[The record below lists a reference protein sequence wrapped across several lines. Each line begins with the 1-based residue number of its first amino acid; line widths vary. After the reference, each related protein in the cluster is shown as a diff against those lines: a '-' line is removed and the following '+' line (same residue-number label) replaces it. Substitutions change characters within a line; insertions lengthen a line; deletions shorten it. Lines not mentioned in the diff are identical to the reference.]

1 MSKLKIMLEF
11 NPFLISDYISP
22 ELFCNRNSETKKI
35 ISAMDNGRN
44 LTLLSI
50 RRLGKTGLIK
60 HVFYKLKKHKQIRLL
75 YVDIISTQNIDDFI
89 KQFSN
94 AILADEKE
102 NSNFL
107 KKVQALISGIRGKL
121 VFDELTGM
129 PEVEL
134 NYSSTNESENSLEK
148 IFKYLA
154 SQKEKYIIA
163 FDEFQ
168 QITEYPQKNME
179 AILRTHIQHQH
190 KDQFIFSGSNKHL
203 LISIFS
209 NYGRPFYQS
218 SDIMELQRLE
228 TNEYAKFVVKL
239 FNKGNK
245 DINSNLVKEYIEY
258 YNNHTFYIQYFFNR
272 LYAMGNKNQ
281 EKNEFEFCRSTIL
294 KEKEN
299 IFYTYRNLLTTAQF
313 TLLKS
318 IAKEKELFK
327 PNSKYFLHKYSLTA
341 SSVNR
346 TLKALIDKE
355 MIYYENGA
363 YKVYDV
369 FLSKWLEQN

>member
-1 MSKLKIMLEF
+1 MSKH
-11 NPFLISDYISP
+11 NPFLITDYISP
-22 ELFCNRNSETKKI
+22 DLFCNRSNESRKM
-35 ISAMDNGRN
+35 ISAMQNGRN

-50 RRLGKTGLIK
+50 RRMGKTGLIK
-60 HVFYKLKKHKQIRLL
+60 HVFHKLKKHKQTRLL
-75 YVDIISTQNIDDFI
+75 YVDIISTQSIDDFI
-89 KQFSN
+89 QLFSN
-94 AILADEKE
+94 AILADEKN
-102 NSNFL
+102 NSNFIQ
-107 KKVQALISGIRGKL
+107 KIQGLISGIRGKL

-129 PEVEL
+129 PEVEI
-134 NYSSTNESENSLEK
+134 NYSSKSERENSLDK

-168 QITEYPQKNME
+168 QITEYPQKNIE

-209 NYGRPFYQS
+209 DYGRPFYQS
-218 SDIMELQRLE
+218 FDIMELSRLE
-228 TNEYAKFVVKL
+228 TNEYAEFIVKL
-239 FNKGNK
+239 FNKANK
-245 DINSNLVKEYIEY
+245 KIDENLVKEYIEY
-258 YNNHTFYIQYFFNR
+258 YDNHTFYIQYFFNR
-272 LYAMGNKNQ
+272 LYAMDNKTQ
-281 EKNEFEFCRSTIL
+281 AEKEFKICKNAIL

-299 IFYTYRNLLTTAQF
+299 IFYTYRNLLTSTQF

-318 IAKEKELFK
+318 IAKEKKLQK
-327 PNSKYFLHKYSLTA
+327 PNSKYFLHKYNFTA

-346 TLKALIDKE
+346 ALKALIDKE
-355 MIYYENGA
+355 MIYYENNE

-369 FLSKWLEQN
+369 YLSKWLEQN

>member
-1 MSKLKIMLEF
+1 MTKF
-11 NPFLISDYISP
+11 NPFLIADYISP
-22 ELFCNRNSETKKI
+22 SLFCNRKNETEKI
-35 ISAMDNGRN
+35 ISAIDNGRN

-60 HVFYKLKKHKQIRLL
+60 HVFYKLKKKKYIRLL
-75 YVDIISTQNIDDFI
+75 YIDIISTQNIDDFI
-89 KQFSN
+89 KLFSN
-94 AILADEKE
+94 AILANEKE
-102 NSNFL
+102 NANFL
-107 KKVQALISGIRGKL
+107 KKIQGLVSSIRGKL

-129 PEVEL
+129 PEIEI
-134 NYSSTNESENSLEK
+134 NYNSESERENSLEK

-168 QITEYPQKNME
+168 QITDYPQKNIE

-209 NYGRPFYQS
+209 DYGRPFYQS
-218 SDIMELQRLE
+218 SDIMDLQRLE
-228 TNEYAKFVVKL
+228 TNEYTKFVVK
-239 FNKGNK
+239 FFK
-245 DINSNLVKEYIEY
+245 DEHREIDENLVKTYIEY
-258 YNNHTFYIQYFFNR
+258 YDNHTFYIQYFFNR
-272 LYAMGNKNQ
+272 LYATGK
-281 EKNEFEFCRSTIL
+281 EKLTINDFSICRDSIL

-299 IFYTYRNLLTTAQF
+299 IFYTYRNLLTKAQF

-318 IAKEKELFK
+318 IANEKDLK
-327 PNSKYFLHKYSLTA
+327 QPNAKVFLHKYKLTA

-346 TLKALIDKE
+346 TLKALLDKE
-355 MIYYENGA
+355 MVYNESGI